1 MEHGPKLHVAPHGER
16 GILFTR
22 RFDAPRDR
30 IFAALTT
37 PALVRRWLTGPPGMT
52 MPECE
57 IDLRP
62 GGAYRYL
69 WRMADGTEMGAG
81 GTFLE
86 IAPPARLVHTERFDT
101 PWYPGEAVINT
112 DLAERDDG
120 TEFTALLLYESAGAR
135 DTVLR
140 SGMEA
145 GVAPSYDRLEAL
157 ARAPGA

>member
-1 MEHGPKLHVAPHGER
+1 
-16 GILFTR
+16 
-22 RFDAPRDR
+22 
-30 IFAALTT
+30 
-37 PALVRRWLTGPPGMT
+37 

-120 TEFTALLLYESAGAR
+120 TEFTVLLLYESAGAR